1 MTDTG
6 RQRLADFGRALD
18 RLDEALAV
26 SPDAPL
32 AVDGTI
38 QRFEFTFE
46 LAWKSA
52 KAALI
57 AEGIST
63 RSPRE
68 ALREATRMGWLADER
83 AWLEMIEDRNL
94 ASHIYREEV
103 ADEIYAHIRTN
114 VLALRA
120 LHTLLK
126 VRYA

>member
-26 SPDAPL
+26 PPDAPL

-46 LAWKSA
+46 LAWKTA
-52 KAALI
+52 KAALV
-57 AEGIST
+57 AESIPT

-68 ALREATRMGWLADER
+68 ALRESMRMGWLADER
-83 AWLEMIEDRNL
+83 AWLEMIDDRNM

-103 ADEIYAHIRTN
+103 ADQIYAHVRVN
-114 VLALRA
+114 VNALRA
-120 LHTLLK
+120 LYTLL
-126 VRYA
+126 VARYA